1 MAGGTDNGWAPS
13 GSGGP
18 PPVGGSAGSG
28 RGRPA
33 GVWGCTPGPAGRT
46 TTSPGA
52 PAGARAHLG
61 ALRNGEVTSGA
72 VRLSGISAAGL
83 VAGNRRAGL
92 LAHAVALVAAARY
105 GDRVSAWARA
115 R

>member
-1 MAGGTDNGWAPS
+1 M
-13 GSGGP
+13 
-18 PPVGGSAGSG
+18 
-28 RGRPA
+28 
-33 GVWGCTPGPAGRT
+33 
-46 TTSPGA
+46 
-52 PAGARAHLG
+52 
-61 ALRNGEVTSGA
+61 
-72 VRLSGISAAGL
+72 RLSGISAAGL